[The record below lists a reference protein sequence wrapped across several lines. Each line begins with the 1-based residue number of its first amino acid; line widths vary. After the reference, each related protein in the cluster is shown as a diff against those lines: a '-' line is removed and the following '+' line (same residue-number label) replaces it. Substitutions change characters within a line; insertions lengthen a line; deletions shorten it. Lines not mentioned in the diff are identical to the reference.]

1 MFTILIRLV
10 SASLDNTIR
19 VWDPKD
25 MSCINIMENN
35 EKNEMSCLYYLKN
48 ANLIVTGHENGDVK
62 LWNADLGSCLV
73 VDQSNV

>member
-1 MFTILIRLV
+1 
-10 SASLDNTIR
+10 
-19 VWDPKD
+19 
-25 MSCINIMENN
+25 MENN